1 MNPQSFLPCVLLS
14 PMNQPLTVRAG
25 RTAAMVML
33 LVGEK
38 MAITPAGKRLI
49 QSLDLTSGE
58 ELAEIARRDS
68 PAAAHRIHL
77 RKALIRTWMSEIQI
91 SGSPITRNIFIPGA
105 GLAPLAL
112 DWCSQHED
120 AHATEM
126 DYEHVEE
133 KQRLIAQCADA
144 SVASRIRCVECDL
157 RNIAITER
165 ELRASG
171 WNPHAPALWIIEG
184 LSYYIS
190 HQELVALIRFA
201 LAGDQRNRVIME
213 FSGPRDTLTEDARE
227 ATERYHQL
235 IANLFG
241 GNDLA
246 ITNIEAV
253 LADSGAELQRLL
265 HPAQIEELLGLD
277 HFFHGPQESSMRI
290 ALLAPRTR

>member
-1 MNPQSFLPCVLLS
+1 MNH
-14 PMNQPLTVRAG
+14 PLTVRAG

-33 LVGEK
+33 LAGEK
-38 MAITPAGKRLI
+38 MAVTPAGKRLI

-58 ELAEIARRDS
+58 ELAEMARRDS
-68 PAAAHRIHL
+68 PAATHRIDL
-77 RKALIRTWMSEIQI
+77 RKTLIRNWMKEIQL
-91 SGSPITRNIFIPGA
+91 SGSPITRNIIIPGA

-120 AHATEM
+120 AHATEL

-133 KQRLIAQCADA
+133 KRKLIAQCADA
-144 SVASRIRCVECDL
+144 SVANRIRCVECDL

-190 HQELVALIRFA
+190 HQELVTLIRFA
-201 LAGDQRNRVIME
+201 LAGDHRNRVIME
-213 FSGPRDTLTEDARE
+213 FSGPRDTLTEDARA
-227 ATERYHQL
+227 ATEKYHQFL
-235 IANLFG
+235 GKLFG

-246 ITNIEAV
+246 ITNIDAV
-253 LADSGAELQRLL
+253 LADSGAEMERLL
-265 HPAQIEELLGLD
+265 HPAQIEELLGMD
-277 HFFHGPQESSMRI
+277 HFFHGPHDSSMRI
-290 ALLAPRTR
+290 ALLAPRT